1 MKVYPFIRKPLFF
14 CTLYPLGLIY
24 FLQNPPFCLQR
35 RRGAGFLLSFS
46 KICFLKTYAET
57 LRTMVFTN
65 TFRSSNKTPLE
76 IVLLNFS
83 LLAVKISYNLYITN

>member
-1 MKVYPFIRKPLFF
+1 M
-14 CTLYPLGLIY
+14 
-24 FLQNPPFCLQR
+24 
-35 RRGAGFLLSFS
+35 LSFS
-46 KICFLKTYAET
+46 KICFLKTYAEI

-83 LLAVKISYNLYITN
+83 PLAAKISYNLYITN